1 MNGVKNIGRDLVDK
15 RLWPVAVALV
25 AALVAVPV
33 LLAKSPD
40 APKAPTTA
48 AHASGPVPAGQVV
61 ALATGAGRGLLQ
73 AGGLKDPFRQ
83 QHLPAPPKT
92 VTTVTAST
100 ASTSSSSS
108 SSSSGGSRGSNS
120 GGGSTKTAT
129 PKDTTV
135 RAVVRFGPAGAQ
147 LSERTI
153 ESGTPLPSTGAP
165 LVIYLGLLPDGKR
178 AQFMVSS
185 DANAQ
190 GDGTCSPSANVCATV
205 TMKAGQT
212 EFLDVTNGSSSRQ
225 YQLDYLGTKVG

>member
-1 MNGVKNIGRDLVDK
+1 M
-15 RLWPVAVALV
+15 
-25 AALVAVPV
+25 
-33 LLAKSPD
+33 
-40 APKAPTTA
+40 A
-48 AHASGPVPAGQVV
+48 AHSSGAAPAGEVV
-61 ALATGAGRGLLQ
+61 ALSTGAGRGLLQ

-83 QHLPAPPKT
+83 QHVPKPPKT
-92 VTTVTAST
+92 VTGTITASA

-108 SSSSGGSRGSNS
+108 GSSSSGGSSSGGSNGSGS
-120 GGGSTKTAT
+120 GGGTTKTTT

-147 LSERTI
+147 LAERKI
-153 ESGTPLPSTGAP
+153 EAGTPLPSTGAP

-205 TMKAGQT
+205 TMKPGQT
-212 EFLDVTNGSSSRQ
+212 EFLDVTNGSTTRQ